1 MRNSGMLMH
10 ISSLPGNYGIGSLG
24 KEAYAFVDFLKKS
37 GIEIWQVLPITP
49 TGFGDSPYQ
58 SVSSFAG
65 NPYFIDLDM
74 LVSDGILNSEDLPS
88 CEYSP
93 ERVDYGKLFEERPA
107 TLYKAF
113 EKSYAALESKI
124 NDFRS
129 VNAWVDDYALFSAV
143 KKHFGLRSWMEWED
157 ESIRLREDSALQKYS
172 KLLEKEINYYVFVQ
186 YLFFE
191 QWFKLKKYANDS
203 GIKFFGDMPI
213 YAAEDSAD
221 VWKNPEVFQLDEK
234 RRPYK
239 VAGVPP
245 DYFSADGQRW
255 GNPLYNWEYLQRN
268 GYSWWLN
275 RLSAMGKIYDIVRV
289 DHFIGFAN
297 YYSIPASEQTAR
309 IGEWIDAPGLDFFK
323 TVKEKMPNL
332 CVVAEDLGAVNEKV
346 LRLLDF
352 CDYPGMKIA
361 AFGLNADPKNDHNP
375 YNYRENC
382 VAYTGT
388 HDNSTLLGFVKA
400 MGDYDREVAFRILNI
415 SDINEYVPALIK
427 LTMMSKAKHCIIPMQ
442 DWLCLDDSA
451 RMNMPGTLGGIN
463 WQWRVNKESLNEEL
477 SQKILALSMLSGRT
491 RV

>member
-1 MRNSGMLMH
+1 MH
-10 ISSLPGNYGIGSLG
+10 ISSLPGKYGIGSLG

-74 LVSDGILNSEDLPS
+74 LVSEGILAEEDLPKN
-88 CEYSP
+88 EYSAD
-93 ERVDYGKLFEERPA
+93 RVDYGALFEERPA

-113 EKSYAALESKI
+113 EKSYSSLEKKI
-124 NDFRS
+124 KSFRKKNS
-129 VNAWVDDYALFSAV
+129 WVDDYALFSAI

-157 ESIRLREDSALQKYS
+157 EAIRLREKDAIKKYTT
-172 KLLEKEINYYVFVQ
+172 LLESEINYYAFIQ

-191 QWFKLKKYANDS
+191 QWFKLKKYANEN
-203 GIKFFGDMPI
+203 GIKLFGDMPI

-221 VWKNPEVFQLDEK
+221 VWKDPEVFQLDES

-255 GNPLYNWEYLQRN
+255 GNPLYNWDYLKQT
-268 GYSWWLN
+268 GYAWWLN
-275 RLSAMGKIYDIVRV
+275 RLRSMGEIYDIVRV

-309 IGEWIDAPGLDFFK
+309 IGEWIDAPGIDFFK
-323 TVKEKMPNL
+323 KVKEELPEL

-346 LRLLDF
+346 LKLLDF
-352 CDYPGMKIA
+352 CGYPGMKIA
-361 AFGLNADPKNDHNP
+361 AFGLSMDPKNDHNP
-375 YNYRENC
+375 YNYKENC

-388 HDNSTLLGFVKA
+388 HDNSTLLGFLKG
-400 MGDYDREVAFRILNI
+400 MSSYDKELAFRILNI
-415 SDINEYVPALIK
+415 SDDRDYVSTLIK

-442 DWLCLDDSA
+442 DWLELDDSA

-463 WQWRVNKESLNEEL
+463 WQWRVRKEDLNENL
-477 SQKILALSMLSGRT
+477 SQKILGLSMLSGRT
-491 RV
+491 KI